1 MRRSLAWGLAITV
14 ILWAAV
20 VAIRG
25 VGWRAE
31 SPMPPP
37 VRAGAAATTAPD
49 TLHPGQSLSD
59 VFGRHGIDGG
69 DVPRLV
75 ELLGID
81 PRRLPAGLVLEF
93 GHADSA
99 SGAMA
104 ITVRTG
110 AEEEMRLIRAGPD
123 WIATRRAIRWET
135 SVDRIVGHIESS
147 LSEALERAETSAPMA
162 GDARSRVAW
171 DLADVMAWQVDF
183 TRDLQVRD
191 QFAVVVER
199 RISERGESRPGPI
212 LAAEMEVGDRR
223 LTAYRFETG
232 TGRAEY
238 FDGEGVSLRRAF
250 LRAPVEFRRVSSGF
264 SRSRRHPILNIWRRH
279 QGVDYAAASGTPVMA
294 AGDGTVRTAGWSGGY
309 GKMIEIQHRN
319 GITTRY
325 AHLKGYARGIRP
337 GARVTQGAVVGYV
350 GWSGLATSAHL
361 HYEFRQNGAA
371 RDPSRVELGIGEP
384 VPAARL
390 AAFQAERDRLRS
402 LLFPSNP
409 VPAAV
414 AADRE

>member
-1 MRRSLAWGLAITV
+1 M
-14 ILWAAV
+14 
-20 VAIRG
+20 
-25 VGWRAE
+25 
-31 SPMPPP
+31 
-37 VRAGAAATTAPD
+37 
-49 TLHPGQSLSD
+49 
-59 VFGRHGIDGG
+59 
-69 DVPRLV
+69 
-75 ELLGID
+75 
-81 PRRLPAGLVLEF
+81 
-93 GHADSA
+93 
-99 SGAMA
+99 
-104 ITVRTG
+104 
-110 AEEEMRLIRAGPD
+110 
-123 WIATRRAIRWET
+123 
-135 SVDRIVGHIESS
+135 
-147 LSEALERAETSAPMA
+147 
-162 GDARSRVAW
+162 
-171 DLADVMAWQVDF
+171 
-183 TRDLQVRD
+183 
-191 QFAVVVER
+191 
-199 RISERGESRPGPI
+199 
-212 LAAEMEVGDRR
+212 
-223 LTAYRFETG
+223 
-232 TGRAEY
+232 
-238 FDGEGVSLRRAF
+238 RRAF